1 MRKRNVLVGV
11 LVAGVFVL
19 AGVAGA
25 QPRTVNDA
33 ECQSLRQTIAG
44 HAQVSEG
51 VRRLLGWATPPASA
65 MSPTAGQT
73 SASGRADAI
82 SARLAQIPAARE
94 QLEGQRVAA
103 VMKFDASRA
112 IKVQGELQALDSEK
126 TSLEKELGAQP
137 VGTQPAPQ
145 PSAAASASPDIDRVR
160 CQDAAVTH
168 ENVIKIRQ
176 RELGARE
183 GQVGAIPLLAL
194 KGAGADQMARELAG
208 QFASWPTAAG
218 QIGLLDQNGDGR
230 IDGFVDVPAE
240 GIFRL
245 YRQRPDGTLTV
256 EAFVVGGTSP
266 PGYSEATRRLD
277 EAIVRQTGTS
287 LADLFSR
294 RPAGPVRT
302 VGETAEFSQA
312 FSGYLTGNFADPSRR
327 ESAAR
332 TREFQNLRGE
342 PVRTMEVITPTS
354 GGLALRQ
361 LVVLP
366 KPNEQELWEE
376 MTTRVTVTSSYQAD
390 VETTMS
396 RGTRTTGG
404 VAVGARSTAAPL
416 RFTLER

>member
-1 MRKRNVLVGV
+1 MRTRNALAGV

-19 AGVAGA
+19 ASAAGA
-25 QPRTVNDA
+25 QPRTGIDT
-33 ECQSLRQTIAG
+33 ECDRLRQAIAG

-51 VRRLLGWATPPASA
+51 VRRLLGWAAPPASA
-65 MSPTAGQT
+65 QSPAAGPT
-73 SASGRADAI
+73 SASGRADAVR
-82 SARLAQIPAARE
+82 ARLAQIPAARE
-94 QLEGQRVAA
+94 QLEGQRMAA
-103 VMKFDASRA
+103 ITKFDPSRA
-112 IKVQGELQALDSEK
+112 LKVQGEIEALDSEK
-126 TSLEKELGAQP
+126 TSLERELAAQP
-137 VGTQPAPQ
+137 AGTLPSSP
-145 PSAAASASPDIDRVR
+145 PSAAASTSDVDRVR
-160 CQDAAVTH
+160 CQDTAVTH

-194 KGAGADQMARELAG
+194 KDVGADQMARDLAG
-208 QFASWPTAAG
+208 QLAPWPTAAS

-245 YRQRPDGTLTV
+245 YRERSDGALTV
-256 EAFVVGGTSP
+256 ETFVVAGIAP
-266 PGYSEATRRLD
+266 RGYSEATRHLD
-277 EAIVRQTGTS
+277 EAIVRKAATR
-287 LADLFSR
+287 LADLLSR

-302 VGETAEFSQA
+302 VGETAEFNKA
-312 FSGYLTGNFADPSRR
+312 FRGYLAGNFADPSRR

-354 GGLALRQ
+354 GGLVLRQ

-376 MTTRVTVTSSYQAD
+376 MTTRVTVTSSSRAD

-396 RGTRTTGG
+396 WDTRTTSGS
-404 VAVGARSTAAPL
+404 AVGTQSTTAPL

>member
-1 MRKRNVLVGV
+1 MRKRNILVGV
-11 LVAGVFVL
+11 LVAGVFAL
-19 AGVAGA
+19 PGVAGA
-25 QPRTVNDA
+25 QPRTVADT

-65 MSPTAGQT
+65 LSPTAGQT
-73 SASGRADAI
+73 ATSGRADAI
-82 SARLAQIPAARE
+82 RARLAEIPAARE
-94 QLEGQRVAA
+94 QLDGQRVAA

-112 IKVQGELQALDSEK
+112 IRAQGELEALDGEK
-126 TSLEKELGAQP
+126 TGLEKELAALP
-137 VGTQPAPQ
+137 AGTQPSPL
-145 PSAAASASPDIDRVR
+145 PSAPPASSDVDRVR
-160 CQDAAVTH
+160 CQDVAVTH

-194 KGAGADQMARELAG
+194 KGAGADQTAGELAG
-208 QFASWPTAAG
+208 QFASWPTAAS

-240 GIFRL
+240 GVFRL
-245 YRQRPDGTLTV
+245 CRQRPDGTLTV
-256 EAFVVGGTSP
+256 ETFVVGGTSP
-266 PGYSEATRRLD
+266 QGYSEATRRLD

-287 LADLFSR
+287 LADLLSR

-302 VGETAEFSQA
+302 VGETAEFSKA

-342 PVRTMEVITPTS
+342 PVRTMEVITPTF
-354 GGLALRQ
+354 GGLVLRQ

-376 MTTRVTVTSSYQAD
+376 MTTRVTVTSSYRAD
-390 VETTMS
+390 VETTTS
-396 RGTRTTGG
+396 RDTRTTDGA
-404 VAVGARSTAAPL
+404 AVGTRSTPAPL

>member
-11 LVAGVFVL
+11 LVAGALVV

-25 QPRTVNDA
+25 QPRTVTDA

-51 VRRLLGWATPPASA
+51 VRRLLGWATSPASA
-65 MSPTAGQT
+65 MSPTAEQT
-73 SASGRADAI
+73 TASGRADTI
-82 SARLAQIPAARE
+82 RARLEQIPGARE
-94 QLEGQRVAA
+94 QLEGQRVGA

-112 IKVQGELQALDSEK
+112 IKAQGELEALDREK
-126 TSLEKELGAQP
+126 TGLEKELGTQP
-137 VGTQPAPQ
+137 VGTQPSPP
-145 PSAAASASPDIDRVR
+145 PSAAAPTPPDIDRVR
-160 CQDAAVTH
+160 CQDVAVTH

-183 GQVGAIPLLAL
+183 GQVGAIPLLPL
-194 KGAGADQMARELAG
+194 KDARTDQMARELGG
-208 QFASWPTAAG
+208 QFASWPTAVD
-218 QIGLLDQNGDGR
+218 QIGLLDEDGDGR

-266 PGYSEATRRLD
+266 QGYSEATRRLD
-277 EAIVRQTGTS
+277 EAIMRQPGTS
-287 LADLFSR
+287 LADLLSR

-302 VGETAEFSQA
+302 VGETAEFSKA
-312 FSGYLTGNFADPSRR
+312 FRSYLTGNFADPSRR

-342 PVRTMEVITPTS
+342 PIRTMEIITPTS

-376 MTTRVTVTSSYQAD
+376 MTTRVTVTSSHQAD

-396 RGTRTTGG
+396 RDTRTTSGA
-404 VAVGARSTAAPL
+404 AVGARTTAAPL